1 MSRLL
6 RASASIS
13 CPPVQP
19 SPPASRCRPLHTSLH
34 TQRAASTRSPDL
46 SRGCR
51 PLQIHSITEILIFF
65 NKCPFSPK
73 TSFLGG
79 LSVHVA
85 SDCFHRLAPRAV
97 FSPALCG
104 PSLGQPDTPN
114 PEHSLLACLFFPL
127 PSLRSPP
134 FGSQELI
141 SVTLPL
147 LRALLT
153 FPADACTFRPLFIF
167 LPSKIY

>member
-46 SRGCR
+46 SRDCR

-79 LSVHVA
+79 LCLFTWLQTASTGSLPGLCSAQPSVALHWV
-85 SDCFHRLAPRAV
+85 SQTLPTQSIPSWPVCSFP
-97 FSPALCG
+97 SPASAAL
-104 PSLGQPDTPN
+104 PLDPRSL
-114 PEHSLLACLFFPL
+114 SLLPFPCL
-127 PSLRSPP
+127 
-134 FGSQELI
+134 G
-141 SVTLPL
+141 
-147 LRALLT
+147 
-153 FPADACTFRPLFIF
+153 LF
-167 LPSKIY
+167 